1 MMYIQINPELE
12 MPIYEQL
19 TMQIMI
25 GIIRQELQNGD
36 VLPSVR
42 SLAADLGVNMHTV
55 NKSYHALEKKGLIQI
70 IPKSGAII
78 RTNNGIPTQEEQ
90 SRISNSLKPMI
101 VEALVIGMK
110 EKEITGLIQSIIHK
124 LKEE

>member
-1 MMYIQINPELE
+1 MYIQINPDLE

-19 TMQIMI
+19 SMQIMI
-25 GIIRQELQNGD
+25 GVIRKDLQDGD

-55 NKSYHALEKKGLIQI
+55 NKSYHELEKKGLIQI
-70 IPKSGAII
+70 IPKSGAVIQTTNRKLSEKEKN
-78 RTNNGIPTQEEQ
+78 RT
-90 SRISNSLKPMI
+90 SDRLKPTI
-101 VEALVIGMK
+101 VEALVLGMN
-110 EKEITGLIQSIIHK
+110 EEDILSLAQSIIQN

>member
-1 MMYIQINPELE
+1 MYIQINPDLE

-19 TMQIMI
+19 SMQIMI
-25 GIIRQELQNGD
+25 GVIRKDLQDGD

-55 NKSYHALEKKGLIQI
+55 NKSYHELEKKGLIHI
-70 IPKSGAII
+70 IPKSGAVI
-78 RTNNGIPTQEEQ
+78 RTANRKLSEEEKNRT
-90 SRISNSLKPMI
+90 SDSLKPTI
-101 VEALVIGMK
+101 VEALVLGMNEEDILSIAK
-110 EKEITGLIQSIIHK
+110 SIIQN

>member
-1 MMYIQINPELE
+1 MYIQIDPDLE

-19 TMQIMI
+19 SMQIMI
-25 GIIRQELQNGD
+25 GVIRKDLQDGD

-55 NKSYHALEKKGLIQI
+55 NKSYHELEKKGLIQI
-70 IPKSGAII
+70 IPKSGAVIQT
-78 RTNNGIPTQEEQ
+78 TNRKLSEKEKN
-90 SRISNSLKPMI
+90 RISDRLKPTI
-101 VEALVIGMK
+101 VEALVLGMN
-110 EKEITGLIQSIIHK
+110 EEDILSLAQSIIQN

>member
-1 MMYIQINPELE
+1 MYIQINPDLE

-19 TMQIMI
+19 SMQIMI
-25 GIIRQELQNGD
+25 GVIRKDIQDGD

-55 NKSYHALEKKGLIQI
+55 NKSYHELEKKGLIQI
-70 IPKSGAII
+70 IPKSGAVI
-78 RTNNGIPTQEEQ
+78 RTANRKLSEEEKNRT
-90 SRISNSLKPMI
+90 SDNLKPTI
-101 VEALVIGMK
+101 VEALVLGMNEEDILSIAK
-110 EKEITGLIQSIIHK
+110 SIIQN